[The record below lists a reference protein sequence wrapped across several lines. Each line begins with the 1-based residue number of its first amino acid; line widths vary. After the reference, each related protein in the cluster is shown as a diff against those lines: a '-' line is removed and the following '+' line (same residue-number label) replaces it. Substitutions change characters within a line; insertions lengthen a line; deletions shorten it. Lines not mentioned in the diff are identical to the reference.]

1 MKANASSLCPQV
13 IVDKWNLQLTD
24 VTHPE
29 QDVAAMLAG
38 H

>member
-1 MKANASSLCPQV
+1 MKVNASFLCLQV

-24 VTHPE
+24 VKHPE